1 MDIYQTDIDVYRPPD
16 TVHPRA
22 LVRAQQR
29 EVRDIQ
35 QQMRKIIG
43 QGEAIRKH
51 LAKLKLV
58 HNTALVYRL

>member
-1 MDIYQTDIDVYRPPD
+1 M
-16 TVHPRA
+16 HPRA
-22 LVRAQQR
+22 LARAQHR

-58 HNTALVYRL
+58 DSTALV